1 MAAGLDPT
9 QCTDPARSE
18 QAVATWDVLHEEF
31 DQLHGKSAETLDPT
45 ETATVLEEVE
55 PALVGCSEPERG
67 ARIAKAM
74 NEAVYRKRV
83 HALPSAGQT
92 ALCLSGGGIRS
103 AAFCFGVLQ
112 GLARRKL
119 LNEFHYLSTVSGGG
133 YIGSWLVAWI
143 HRAAKAESIAPAVED
158 DPAQPVEHGLTE
170 AETHR
175 AKLAKDSLGRV
186 EAKLAHP
193 ADLTATVAAPLRE
206 LRRKQQYISPRAG
219 PLSPDTWAAFALLQ
233 RDLVLNW
240 LVFIPLIVAVLLLP
254 RIVEWLLLWWA
265 YFARGP
271 ATGGMH
277 GGSGFGVVFTILYAA
292 VWTKNWANVPPWPE
306 VPGLLDFAGAILV
319 LIGITRAICQRLARE
334 PSSFNDAQ
342 YLRRVMLPVVGGA
355 LVLVIFLAPLIVSG
369 SPPDGFLLAEWMAGT
384 ILTYVLARLLAA
396 WRQGPRRQENGTTW
410 GWHREGWDNLLVE
423 CLALAG
429 AGMMAGA
436 LIWCALWLRVWMSLN
451 AALGLR
457 DIAAFGVPV
466 LLLAYLLGQTIYA
479 GLTSHSRYS
488 PNDRE
493 WLARAS
499 GYYLLW
505 AILWA
510 IGASL
515 ILFGPDLI
523 AFSHAMLLAGGTG
536 ALTLGAAVSRFAKAT
551 TALSAT
557 KERFPITKLTQIACF
572 VFVAAGAVVLS
583 HITVL
588 ALDWMGLP
596 HLEGGARVAYTMQAT
611 ELTMLATQACVQAE
625 QIAGQGVLVSLAGAV
640 ICFLASVGI
649 SFFVNVNTFSLHALY
664 EARLVRTFLGASNV
678 AEVVGA
684 KPVRNAFTD
693 FCDTDDIKLSELVR
707 PKGSRLFPVLGMT
720 LNLVR
725 VSNLAWQERKAAS
738 FVATPFR
745 MGSDLVG
752 YRRPDKHMKLGTAM
766 AISGAA
772 ASPNWGYHS
781 SPLVGFVMMLFNIR
795 LGQWLPNPA
804 HKRLGMKMRSFRLM
818 LQEATGQTTDTQ
830 ASVYVS
836 DGGHFDNLGVYEM
849 LRRRCRLILVIDAS
863 QDERM
868 TLEDLGSTLRKA
880 AIDLGVTVEFGPL
893 GMNRRADPL
902 APGLYAGIGRIR
914 YPEGRTLRDG
924 WRRARGTI
932 IYIKPGAYA
941 DVPADV
947 RAYAASNAAFPH
959 DSTSNQFFT
968 ESQFESYRTLGSHV
982 VSRVFGRN
990 DGGSIAQLPIRA
1002 ARYIRAAGKTGTR

>member
-1 MAAGLDPT
+1 MPAASGSTRCTQRARLERAVPT
-9 QCTDPARSE
+9 WE
-18 QAVATWDVLHEEF
+18 VLHEEF
-31 DQLHGKSAETLDPT
+31 EQLHGKSVETLDPT
-45 ETATVLEEVE
+45 ETAAIMLEIG
-55 PALVGCSEPERG
+55 PTLVGCSATERVE
-67 ARIAKAM
+67 RIAKAT
-74 NEAVYRKRV
+74 NEATYRKRV

-103 AAFCFGVLQ
+103 AAFCLGVLQ

-133 YIGSWLVAWI
+133 YIGSWLAAWV
-143 HRAAKAESIAPAVED
+143 HRAAKAENIVPSFDDNLAP
-158 DPAQPVEHGLTE
+158 PIEHGLNE
-170 AETHR
+170 AERHQ
-175 AKLAKDSLGRV
+175 AKLARESLERV
-186 EAKLAHP
+186 EARLSHP
-193 ADLTATVAAPLRE
+193 ADLTATVAAPLQE

-254 RIVEWLLLWWA
+254 RVVEWLLLWWG

-271 ATGGMH
+271 AAGGTE
-277 GGSGFGVVFTILYAA
+277 GGSGFGAVFTMIYAA
-292 VWTKNWANVPPWPE
+292 VWTRDWSDVPPWPA
-306 VPGLLDFAGAILV
+306 VPGLLDFGGAILV
-319 LIGITRAICQRLARE
+319 LIGITRAICHRMTRE
-334 PSSFNDAQ
+334 PSSFDDAQ

-355 LVLVIFLAPLIVSG
+355 LLLVVFLAPLIISS
-369 SPPDGFLLAEWMAGT
+369 SPPDGFLLAEWIAGT
-384 ILTYVLARLLAA
+384 LLTYVLARLLSA
-396 WRQGPRRQENGTTW
+396 WRRGPRLKEDASSGSWDRA
-410 GWHREGWDNLLVE
+410 GWNNLLVE
-423 CLALAG
+423 GIALAG
-429 AGMMAGA
+429 AGAIAGA
-436 LIWCALWLRVWMSLN
+436 SIWCALWLRVWMDLN
-451 AALGLR
+451 ATLGLR

-466 LLLAYLLGQTIYA
+466 LLLAYLMGQTIYA
-479 GLTSHSRYS
+479 GLTSHSHYS
-488 PNDRE
+488 PSDRE

-499 GYYLLW
+499 GYHLLW

-510 IGASL
+510 IGGSL

-536 ALTLGAAVSRFAKAT
+536 ALTLSAAVSRFAKAT

-557 KERFPITKLTQIACF
+557 KERFPVTKLTQAACL
-572 VFVAAGAVVLS
+572 VFVAAGSVVLS

-588 ALDWMGLP
+588 ALGWMGLAD
-596 HLEGGARVAYTMQAT
+596 LEGGATVASTMQASLPSFT
-611 ELTMLATQACVQAE
+611 AEASAQAE
-625 QIAGQGVLVSLAGAV
+625 HIAGQGFLVSLAAALV
-640 ICFLASVGI
+640 CFLFSVGV

-693 FCDTDDIKLSELVR
+693 FCDSDDIKLSDLAR
-707 PKGSRLFPVLGMT
+707 PKGSRLFPVLGMA

-725 VSNLAWQERKAAS
+725 ADNLAWQQRKAAS

-745 MGSDLVG
+745 MGSDQVG
-752 YRRPDKHMKLGTAM
+752 YRRPDEAMKLGTAM

-804 HKRLGMKMRSFRLM
+804 HRPLGMKMRSFRLM

-830 ASVYVS
+830 ASVYIS

-868 TLEDLGSTLRKA
+868 TFEDLGSTLRKA

-893 GMNRRADPL
+893 GMMRRSDPL

-959 DSTSNQFFT
+959 DSTANQFFS
-968 ESQFESYRTLGSHV
+968 EAQFESYRTLGSHV
-982 VSRVFGRN
+982 VGRVFGRN
-990 DGGSIAQLPIRA
+990 DTMSIAQLPIRA
-1002 ARYIRAAGKTGTR
+1002 ARYIHAAVKAGAK